1 MNNNKLSYY
10 QLNKNII
17 KLKRQIKR
25 NNPDYKE
32 KVKEYKREYERQYYH
47 NKRKILNKIEK
58 IVLLNDDEVPNYLS
72 YSIPVVKI
80 EYGSFI
86 LEI

>member
-1 MNNNKLSYY
+1 M
-10 QLNKNII
+10 
-17 KLKRQIKR
+17 
-25 NNPDYKE
+25 
-32 KVKEYKREYERQYYH
+32 

-72 YSIPVVKI
+72 YSMPVVKI